1 MDAGEDTT
9 LRDGDSSEDLLELL
23 IVSDGE
29 LDVSG
34 VDAGLLVVSGGV
46 ARELADFGGEILK
59 DGGQVDGSAGSDSVS
74 PVAIA
79 EHSVD
84 SADRE
89 LKTSSGRSA
98 LLACLGGFLV
108 HRFSSG
114 HFHFFD
120 VQVVNEQ

>member
-1 MDAGEDTT
+1 VDAGEDTT
-9 LRDGDSSEDLLELL
+9 LGDGDSSEDLLELL

-34 VDAGLLVVSGGV
+34 IDAGLLVVSGGV
-46 ARELADFGGEILK
+46 ASELADLGGKILK
-59 DGGQVDGSAGSDSVS
+59 DGGQVDGSAGTDSVS
-74 PVAIA
+74 PLAIA

-84 SADRE
+84 SADGE

-114 HFHFFD
+114 HFHFF

>member
-9 LRDGDSSEDLLELL
+9 LRDGDSSEDLRELL
-23 IVSDGE
+23 VVSDGE

-46 ARELADFGGEILK
+46 ASELADFGGEILK

-84 SADRE
+84 PADRE
-89 LKTSSGRSA
+89 LKTSFG
-98 LLACLGGFLV
+98 
-108 HRFSSG
+108 
-114 HFHFFD
+114 
-120 VQVVNEQ
+120 